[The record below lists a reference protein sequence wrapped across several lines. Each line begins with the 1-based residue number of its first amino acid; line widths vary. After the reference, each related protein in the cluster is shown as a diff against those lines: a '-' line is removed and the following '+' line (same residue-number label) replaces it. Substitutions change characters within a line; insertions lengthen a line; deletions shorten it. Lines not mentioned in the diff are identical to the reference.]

1 LAQGELKIFTG
12 AIARRLSA
20 RYESMDER
28 RMTDSMNTNELIKKA
43 EEEFASLSKLPVNA
57 VIGLA
62 KRDEGWVVSL
72 EAMERKAIPDTM
84 DMLGL
89 YEVRLDSEGTLL
101 GFERKK
107 LRKRGET
114 QED

>member
-1 LAQGELKIFTG
+1 
-12 AIARRLSA
+12 
-20 RYESMDER
+20 
-28 RMTDSMNTNELIKKA
+28 MNTSELIRKA

-62 KRDEGWVVSL
+62 KREEGWVVSL
-72 EAMERKAIPDTM
+72 ETVERKAIPDTM
-84 DMLGL
+84 DVLGL

-101 GFERKK
+101 GFERKR

-114 QED
+114 QEG

>member
-1 LAQGELKIFTG
+1 
-12 AIARRLSA
+12 
-20 RYESMDER
+20 
-28 RMTDSMNTNELIKKA
+28 MNANELIKKA
-43 EEEFASLSKLPVNA
+43 QEEFASLSKFPVNT

-62 KRDEGWVVSL
+62 KREEGWVVSL
-72 EAMERKAIPDTM
+72 ETVERKAIPDTM

-101 GFERKK
+101 GFERKR

-114 QED
+114 QEG